1 MMRIVTILFPFAWR
15 NLWRNP
21 RRTLITLMVVAV
33 GVWSI
38 LAFNS
43 LIRAWSDSALTGSLK
58 NMTAEAQI
66 HAPGYR
72 DDPDIKHSFVR
83 PSGALAAMLDS
94 QQVSGWAPRLRMPA
108 IIQSEYQTLPVTLVG
123 INPAREAGV
132 SFIADA
138 RIEGRP
144 LKNQGDDGVLLGRHL
159 AERLQTR
166 VGKRIVIMAND
177 ASGKLQERGARVVG
191 IYAAEP
197 SLEDAYMFTGLLPAQ
212 KFLHAEGELS
222 EIALMSAPQAN
233 LDAVVRQLRKTAPRL
248 DIADWA
254 ELQPMT
260 KGIHD
265 ITEGF
270 IYVWLWVMFVLIAI
284 GVVNTQLM
292 AVFERTREFGLL
304 QALGFKPG
312 WVVLEVLL
320 EAVQIIGFGVLLGAV
335 SAYLTVMALHDGIS
349 LGGLSAGADFLGIE
363 RIIYPRLDMNEFITT
378 VIVIWGLGVVTALWP
393 ARRAARFDAIESM
406 RSSN

>member
-1 MMRIVTILFPFAWR
+1 MRILKILFPFAWR
-15 NLWRNP
+15 NLWRNK
-21 RRTLITLMVVAV
+21 RRTLITLAVVAV

-38 LAFNS
+38 LAFNAV
-43 LIRAWSDSALTGSLK
+43 IRAWSDSSLAGSLK
-58 NMTAEAQI
+58 NMTADAQI

-72 DDPDIKHSFVR
+72 DDPDIQHNFPAPTGR
-83 PSGALAAMLDS
+83 LARLLDS
-94 QQVSGWAPRLRMPA
+94 KQMAAWAPRVRTSA
-108 IIQSEYQTLPVTLVG
+108 IIQSEYKTLPVTLVG
-123 INPAREAGV
+123 IDPGREAGV

-138 RIEGRP
+138 RIQGRM
-144 LKNQGDDGVLLGRHL
+144 LKDAQDSGVLLGRQL
-159 AERLQTR
+159 AKRLQTR

-177 ASGKLQERGARVVG
+177 AHGKLQERGARVIG

-197 SLEDAYMFTGLLPAQ
+197 RMEDEYLFTGLHAAQ
-212 KFLHAEGELS
+212 QFLRADGLLS
-222 EIALMSAPQAN
+222 GIALMAPTQQQLAPVLQQLRQAAPQ
-233 LDAVVRQLRKTAPRL
+233 L

-265 ITEGF
+265 ITQGF

-304 QALGFKPG
+304 QALGFRPG
-312 WVVLEVLL
+312 WVVLEVML

-335 SAYLTVMALHDGIS
+335 SAYLTVQAMQGGIS
-349 LGGLSAGADFLGIE
+349 LGGLSAGANFLGIE
-363 RIIYPRLDMNEFITT
+363 RVLYPRLESTEFITT
-378 VIVIWGLGVVTALWP
+378 IVVIWVLGVATALWP
-393 ARRAARFDAIESM
+393 ARRAAKFNAIDAM
-406 RSSN
+406 RSTN